1 MLIDE
6 IKLIEPL
13 CLPST
18 TTKAVWLDDVIG
30 VIEQYYGISCNDE
43 NRDDKIL
50 YWANSLVGKQLSLQ
64 ELVEN
69 ANWLLNNI
77 K

>member
-6 IKLIEPL
+6 IKQIEPL

-18 TTKAVWLDDVIG
+18 TTDVVWLDDVIE
-30 VIEQYYGISCNDE
+30 VIEQYYSISCNDE
-43 NRDDKIL
+43 NRDEKIL
-50 YWANSLVGKQLSLQ
+50 YLAKSLEGKQLSLH